1 MLPTSFAVIITETRR
16 DLLLVPLASQ
26 RVLWDESSE
35 QRNGHSRADLW
46 NPNSVL
52 NMVLLIVLEKKSSNF
67 SKGNFL
73 GPWGLRLPAA
83 AEILLL

>member
-1 MLPTSFAVIITETRR
+1 MIITETRW

-26 RVLWDESSE
+26 HVLHDESSE
-35 QRNGHSRADLW
+35 QKDGHSRADLW
-46 NPNSVL
+46 NLKSVL
-52 NMVLLIVLEKKSSNF
+52 NVVLLIVLKKKSSNF

-73 GPWGLRLPAA
+73 GPWGLGLPAV